1 MGLFLADD
9 VEQLP
14 GAVGEDDAVD
24 LGVVLDGDEQAVERL
39 VGRDGGDRGEGALGL
54 VHVLAAHGVAEGLAR
69 VVPGREHARLDR
81 VQHFRG
87 AAAVFL
93 DAVRVAVEDLEH
105 GQGAAVFGQLARH
118 VIGGGERHQ
127 GVEADVV
134 LAAERPR
141 VGQRRGGH
149 ELLQLGP
156 GAELLDEDRDE
167 VPDGRLLHQADER
180 FEPSEGE
187 SLAAA
192 VIVGPGGR
200 EAHVERRAEADARD
214 QHAPADVPEET
225 PTRAL
230 RAHRRRPF
238 RCSLRS
244 ARRQAWWTGPS
255 GALESDP

>member
-1 MGLFLADD
+1 M
-9 VEQLP
+9 
-14 GAVGEDDAVD
+14 
-24 LGVVLDGDEQAVERL
+24 
-39 VGRDGGDRGEGALGL
+39 
-54 VHVLAAHGVAEGLAR
+54 
-69 VVPGREHARLDR
+69 PGREDARLDR

-105 GQGAAVFGQLARH
+105 GQGAAVLGQLAGH
-118 VIGGGERHQ
+118 VIGGGEGHQ
-127 GVEADVV
+127 RVEADVI

-141 VGQRRGGH
+141 VRQRRGGH
-149 ELLQLGP
+149 ELLELGP
-156 GAELLDEDRDE
+156 RAELLDKDRNE
-167 VPDGRLLHQADER
+167 VPDGRFLHQADER
-180 FEPSEGE
+180 FETSERQ

-200 EAHVERRAEADARD
+200 EAHVERRAEANAGD

-230 RAHRRRPF
+230 CSHRPRPF
-238 RCSLRS
+238 SCNLRS

-255 GALESDP
+255 GAFETDPRSSYPPRTAASTGKQTLADIGMKVDVVGRKKLAFLDRPSRRRRYSCESRRPGQRLSLRRP

>member
-93 DAVRVAVEDLEH
+93 DAVRVAVEHLEH
-105 GQGAAVFGQLARH
+105 GQRATVFGQLARH
-118 VIGGGERHQ
+118 VIGGGEGHQ

-156 GAELLDEDRDE
+156 RAELLDQHRHE
-167 VPDGRLLHQADER
+167 VPDGRFLHQADER
-180 FEPSEGE
+180 FEPAEGE
-187 SLAAA
+187 ALAAA

-200 EAHVERRAEADARD
+200 EPHVERRAEADARD
-214 QHAPADVPEET
+214 QHAPADVPQKL

-230 RAHRRRPF
+230 CAHRRRPF
-238 RCSLRS
+238 SCNPRS
-244 ARRQAWWTGPS
+244 ARRHAWWTGRR
-255 GALESDP
+255 ERWRVDP